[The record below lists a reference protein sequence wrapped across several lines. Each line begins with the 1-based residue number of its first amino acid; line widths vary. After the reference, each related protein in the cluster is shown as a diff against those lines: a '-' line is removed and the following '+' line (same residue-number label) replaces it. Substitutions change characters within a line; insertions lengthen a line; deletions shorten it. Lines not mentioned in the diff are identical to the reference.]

1 MKKLRSLF
9 LLVVFLLFLVVF
21 KVSAQEATP
30 ALEELPVQPSQSW
43 RCLRGEPQN
52 FTFNGAGNTTLTQ
65 DLYADGYPLNI
76 YAYIVTCVGTQ
87 GGATCTTTNPDYDN
101 LIFGADN
108 TKSFPYTVTIEDGSR
123 HKTELGKIDTK
134 ATIATEGLAGGVGFY
149 SVTLDEPEDIIAE
162 GLGMKQG
169 TNEFANNV
177 TADCVSISWT
187 TVIPSTKSDPF
198 GIIFDS
204 QSLEPLPDIKVT
216 VLDTNKKL
224 YTLLGLTNPQTTK
237 ADGLFNFLVAP
248 GTYYLTVSEPK
259 GYTFTSTPNLNS
271 NYIKVY
277 HKADGTNSIYK
288 PDEPIIEEIDTPE
301 EVKNKKPNPEHRD
314 IPLDPGTNKP
324 YNAQPS
330 TIAYK
335 MTHLGNVTKIEGKVS
350 HPFTEVSFS
359 QGGVLISKV
368 KANRFGDYKVVIED
382 SKIKQDEDIVVLYTK
397 VDLTKLGI
405 IEASSSFILTQL
417 QTLNRFFNSFVSILL
432 SSISSPSF
440 AQSTIRISPST
451 ETFSLSPI
459 LSYIEGY
466 AYDKNNNILPLSR
479 IYLKLNMNNAS
490 IYETKADEKGHFA
503 ILPKYIPIFPYY
515 LEIVPQ
521 NGGVPVIY
529 TPSAF
534 AKKNKE
540 YLSDNKIN
548 LVEGT
553 KNNKPLASNGPAL
566 AQSGAT
572 GVDQQ
577 NSKDSAGKSLE
588 TEKKTK
594 ISSMLFLVFII
605 FIFFILIGIT
615 VFFILKNK
623 RNPPL
628 S

>member
-1 MKKLRSLF
+1 MKWSMKKLK
-9 LLVVFLLFLVVF
+9 LLFFSAVFFAFIIAF
-21 KVSAQEATP
+21 KVSAQAPP
-30 ALEELPVQPSQSW
+30 AQPSQSW
-43 RCLRGEPQN
+43 RCLRGEQQA

-76 YAYIVTCVGTQ
+76 DAYVVTCVGTQ
-87 GGATCTTTNPDYDN
+87 GGATCTTTDPDYDN

-108 TKSFPYTVTIEDGSR
+108 TKSFPYSVSIEGGSKQ
-123 HKTELGKIDTK
+123 KTELGKINTK
-134 ATIATEGLAGGVGFY
+134 ATVATAGLSGGVGFY
-149 SVTLDEPEDIIAE
+149 SVTIDEPEDIIAE

-169 TNEFANNV
+169 TNEFINNV

-187 TVIPSTKSDPF
+187 TVVPPTRSDPF

-204 QSLEPLPDIKVT
+204 QSLEPLPDVKVT

-224 YTLLGLTNPQTTK
+224 YTLIGLTNPQTTK

-259 GYTFTSTPNLNS
+259 GYAFTSTPKLNP
-271 NYIKVY
+271 NYIKIY

-288 PDEPIIEEIDTPE
+288 PNEQIVEEIDTPE
-301 EVKNKKPNPEHRD
+301 EIKNKRPNIEHRD

-324 YNAQPS
+324 YDALPS
-330 TIAYK
+330 TITYK

-350 HPFTEVSFS
+350 HPFTDVSFS

-368 KANRFGDYKVVIED
+368 KANRFGEYKVIIED
-382 SKIKQDEDIVVLYTK
+382 AKLEQDEDIVVLYTK
-397 VDLTKLGI
+397 VDLTKLDI
-405 IEASSSFILTQL
+405 IEISSSFISTQL
-417 QTLNRFFNSFVSILL
+417 QTINKFLNSFISVLL
-432 SSISSPSF
+432 SSFSSPSF
-440 AQSTIRISPST
+440 AQSTIRISSPT
-451 ETFSLSPI
+451 KTFSLSPI

-466 AYDKNNNILPLSR
+466 AYDKDNNILPLSR

-490 IYETKADEKGHFA
+490 IYETKADEKGYFV

-515 LEIVPQ
+515 LKIIPQ

-553 KNNKPLASNGPAL
+553 KNNKPLASNSPTL
-566 AQSGAT
+566 TQSEVTSA
-572 GVDQQ
+572 DQQ
-577 NSKDSAGKSLE
+577 NSKDSVSKSLE
-588 TEKKTK
+588 AEKKTK
-594 ISSMLFLVFII
+594 VSSMLFLVFVI
-605 FIFFILIGIT
+605 FIFFILIGLT
-615 VFFILKNK
+615 VFFIIKNK
-623 RNPPL
+623 NNRPL